1 LPEEVE
7 MSQVVK
13 PRKLVG
19 NLLVLALLG
28 LWYVTL
34 APTTFGGP
42 AAYIEVS
49 GHSMDGTYKT
59 GDLILTRAQDTYEVG
74 DIVVFEASGGQ
85 VIHRIIAGN
94 GTKGYTLQGDNNP
107 DPDPWHPTDDE
118 VVGKAWVRFEGKAW
132 IMHLPDNPR
141 AVGIA
146 AGLFTL
152 VVLGIDAIPR
162 RRKQDQ
168 DADPVATC
176 DSSDADQLVGA
187 PR

>member
-1 LPEEVE
+1 
-7 MSQVVK
+7 MSKYLQ

-19 NLLVLALLG
+19 NLLVLAMLG
-28 LWYVTL
+28 LWWLTL

-59 GDLILTRAQDTYEVG
+59 GDLILTRAQDTYEAG

-85 VIHRIIAGN
+85 VIHRIISGN
-94 GTKGYTLQGDNNP
+94 GAEGYTLQGDNNP
-107 DPDPWHPTDDE
+107 HPDPWHPTDHE
-118 VVGKAWVRFEGKAW
+118 VVGQAWVRFEGKAW

-152 VVLGIDAIPR
+152 VVLGLDAIPR
-162 RRKQDQ
+162 RRKD
-168 DADPVATC
+168 DPANA
-176 DSSDADQLVGA
+176 DSSAGADDSADKKLVGA
-187 PR
+187 SR